1 MQAGNPELLGAT
13 PDSSGTNFAVYSAVA
28 DRVELCLFSADG
40 QLQRQIDLPECSNSV
55 WHGYLAGCGAGQHY
69 GYRVHGPYDP
79 AKGLRCN
86 PAKLLLDPY
95 ARQISGGLRW
105 HPGVFDYKQ
114 ADGEFIINRDDSA
127 PFVPKSVVHD
137 GFESV
142 LGSAPRI
149 SWADTIFYECNVRG
163 YTMRHPSIEESARG
177 TFDGLRHHDVLAHLK
192 ALGVTSIEL
201 MPVHTFIDEYHLA
214 ERDLRNFWGYNSVGF
229 FAPMQRYARHD
240 SVAEFR
246 DMVRALHDTGFEV
259 ILDVAYNHSGEGNHL
274 GPTLVFRGIDNRT
287 YYRTEPHDHGAYI
300 NDTGCGN
307 TLNLD
312 HIRVRKLILDSLEYW
327 ATDMGVDGFRFDLA
341 TILGRRA
348 DGFSPTHPLLSDIS
362 NHPSLRKTKLIA
374 EPWDPGPGGYQLG
387 QFPPRWAEWNDRYR
401 DTVRQFWRGDDG
413 KSGELAMRLRGSADL
428 FESTQRRPLASV
440 NFVTAH
446 DGFTLRDTV
455 TYEDRHN
462 EANGEE
468 NRDGH
473 SHNYSRNYGVEGET
487 DDAFINSLRRRQR
500 LNMMATLLLSQGTPM
515 LLAGDEFG
523 HTQNGNNNGYAQDNE
538 TCWLDWSLL
547 DDDPAFLDQV
557 RELIWLRRENP
568 LLRIDDYVHG
578 TLQQG
583 HSTIEIRWI
592 NKDGQAKKSDEWAAS
607 EAFAVLIE
615 QTSAVAQNSAVA
627 ILVNRNSET
636 FTMRL
641 PVTNNPTTWHLA
653 FSSGEPPEHMIND
666 REVAMPGLSVT
677 LLTSVGQ
684 R

>member
-1 MQAGNPELLGAT
+1 MQAGNSELLGAT
-13 PDSSGTNFAVYSAVA
+13 ADSSGTNFAVYSAVA
-28 DRVELCLFSADG
+28 DRVELCLFTADG
-40 QLQRQIDLPECSNSV
+40 QLQQQIDLPECSNSV
-55 WHGYLAGCGAGQHY
+55 WHGYLPGCGAGQHY
-69 GYRVHGPYDP
+69 GFRVHGPFDP
-79 AKGLRCN
+79 ANGLRCN

-95 ARQISGGLRW
+95 AREISGSLRW
-105 HPGVFDYKQ
+105 QRAVFDYTEV
-114 ADGEFIINRDDSA
+114 DGEMVINKDDSA
-127 PFVPKSVVHD
+127 PFVPKSVVRD
-137 GFESV
+137 QFD
-142 LGSAPRI
+142 SAPGAAPKI

-177 TFDGLRHHDVLAHLK
+177 TFHGLSHHDVLAHLK

-201 MPVHTFIDEYHLA
+201 MPVHTFIDEHHLA
-214 ERDLRNFWGYNSVGF
+214 TRGLRNFWGYNSVGF
-229 FAPMQRYARHD
+229 FAPMQRYARND
-240 SVAEFR
+240 SVTEFR
-246 DMVRALHDTGFEV
+246 DMVRTLHDAGFEV

-274 GPTLVFRGIDNRT
+274 GPSLVFRGIDNRT
-287 YYRTEPHDHGAYI
+287 YYRTEPDDHGAYV

-312 HIRVRKLILDSLEYW
+312 HIRVRQLILDSLEYW

-348 DGFSPTHPLLSDIS
+348 DGFSPTHPVLSDIS
-362 NHPSLRKTKLIA
+362 NHPGLRDTKLIA

-428 FESTQRRPLASV
+428 FEPSQRRPLASV
-440 NFVTAH
+440 NFITAH
-446 DGFTLRDTV
+446 DGFTLHDTV
-455 TYEDRHN
+455 SYEHRHN
-462 EANGEE
+462 EANGED

-487 DDAFINSLRRRQR
+487 DDSFINSLRRRQR

-523 HTQNGNNNGYAQDNE
+523 HTQSGNNNGYAQDNE

-547 DDDPAFLDQV
+547 DHDPAFLEQI
-557 RELIWLRRENP
+557 RELIWLRREHA

-578 TLQQG
+578 ILQQG

-592 NKDGQAKKSDEWAAS
+592 NKDGQAKREHEWAAS
-607 EAFAVLIE
+607 HAFAVLIE
-615 QTSAVAQNSAVA
+615 ETSALAQNSAVA
-627 ILVNRNSET
+627 IMINRDDET
-636 FTMRL
+636 VAMPL
-641 PVTNNPTTWHLA
+641 PPTRSPTNWHLA
-653 FSSGEPPEHMIND
+653 FSSAEQPEGWIND

-677 LLTSVGQ
+677 LLTSV
-684 R
+684 